1 MSGSTDYLQSH
12 ERVAVNECVTRLYQA
27 VGDKLIGIWLFGS
40 KVRGDFDADSD
51 IDLLA
56 VIQAQD
62 WDVWHTIRRISA
74 RQSLEYDVLFN
85 VHIID
90 RAYWNDEIKYQ
101 GTLWREIQRDGVPLL
116 PEMADRTVS

>member
-1 MSGSTDYLQSH
+1 MLY
-12 ERVAVNECVTRLYQA
+12 ECIARLYQA

-40 KVRGDFDADSD
+40 KVRGDSADSD

-62 WDVWHTIRRISA
+62 CDLWHTIRRISA

-90 RAYWNDEIKYQ
+90 RACWNDEIKYQ
-101 GTLWREIQRDGVPLL
+101 ATLWREVQRDGVPLL

>member
-1 MSGSTDYLQSH
+1 M
-12 ERVAVNECVTRLYQA
+12 
-27 VGDKLIGIWLFGS
+27 GDKLIGIWLFGS
-40 KVRGDFDADSD
+40 KVRGDFADSD

-74 RQSLEYDVLFN
+74 RQSLKYDVLFN

-90 RAYWNDEIKYQ
+90 RAYWNDETKYQ

-116 PEMADRTVS
+116 PEMSDHTVS